1 MSDTAQPL
9 AGIRVLDFGRYIA
22 GPYCTALLA
31 DYGAD
36 VIRIEK
42 ETGSEDRFVMP
53 VLPNGDGAL
62 FLQMNRNKRG
72 MTYNPASERGREI
85 TRKLVETADIVVANL
100 PDETLARMGL
110 DYSQLRLV
118 RPDIILVTMSAF
130 GSEGPWKSRVGF
142 DSIGQAMCGAAYLS
156 GTEAGPARTQV
167 SWVDFSTAVHC
178 AYGAVLAIMQRQK
191 TGAGQHVRG
200 SLLASAINGTN
211 AQIIEQE
218 LTARSRPPLGSDA
231 AGAAPIGFFETRDG
245 WIVVHVVGQPIFERL
260 ANLLA
265 RADWLTDPAF
275 ASDLSRGDNREP
287 ILAAVRAW
295 CADRSRDAALAD
307 LGSAR
312 IPAGPVLA
320 PGEIARHEH
329 VAAADIFH
337 PRSADEFGAPIAR
350 APLWLSGAHAD
361 FRPAPALGADTAA
374 LLAEIGMTP
383 ASSRGEGNSAK
394 R

>member
-1 MSDTAQPL
+1 MTDIALPL
-9 AGIRVLDFGRYIA
+9 DSIRVLDFGRYIA
-22 GPYCTALLA
+22 GPYCAALLA

-42 ETGSEDRFVMP
+42 EAGSEDRFVMP

-72 MTYNPASERGREI
+72 MAYNPASDRGREI

-100 PDETLARMGL
+100 PDETLVRMGL
-110 DYSQLRLV
+110 DYPQLCLAK
-118 RPDIILVTMSAF
+118 PDIILVTMSAF
-130 GSEGPWKSRVGF
+130 GTQGPWKSRVGF

-156 GTEAGPARTQV
+156 GSDAGPARTQV

-178 AYGAVLAIMQRQK
+178 AYGAVLAVMHRQR
-191 TGAGQHVRG
+191 TGLGQHVRG

-211 AQIIEQE
+211 AQIIEQD
-218 LTARSRPPLGSDA
+218 LTARNRPPLGSDA

-260 ANLLA
+260 ADLLG
-265 RADWLTDPAF
+265 RADWLTNPSF

-287 ILAAVRAW
+287 ILAAVRGW
-295 CADRSRDAALAD
+295 CADRSRDEALAD

-320 PGEIARHEH
+320 PAEISRHEQ
-329 VAAADIFH
+329 VLAAGIFNH
-337 PRSADEFGAPIAR
+337 QQAGQACAPIAC
-350 APLWLSGAHAD
+350 APVWLSKSPCSS
-361 FRPAPALGADTAA
+361 RPAPALGADTEA
-374 LLAEIGMTP
+374 LLGEIGM
-383 ASSRGEGNSAK
+383 
-394 R
+394 